1 MEPVL
6 FLHSTRA
13 FPYQVKDVFVG
24 IKILLADD
32 SVTAQNMGKKILS
45 EAGHEVVTVSNGA
58 AAAKKI
64 AEIKPELVLL
74 DVFMPGYSGL
84 ELCERLRNAA
94 ETSKLPVLLTV
105 GRMEPYSPNDG
116 TRVKADGVIV
126 KPFEASDLTAAVDRL
141 AEKIK
146 EGKPEP
152 ERAMKIVPRQESKT
166 ENSSAPAEHQQSP
179 SANGAKLQSDREE
192 LPYEKT
198 QRLDPSHIAAMLN
211 KSEVSKPEDTTPL
224 TVVPQPEFD
233 MSGPV
238 HSAEVQ
244 PDSVNQGGFESE
256 QSSFGKARNETG
268 LKEPERRFAV
278 PSYMTQYLADHPGL
292 EAEPPSEDKAASHAP
307 SGTSKPASEEPS
319 SAFAISNEVLHHSH
333 SEIGVDPPVASA
345 TGLELTA
352 AAPVA
357 DQPVAIAPGF
367 EPTLQSSENEPA
379 IAKDPALV
387 TDLHHA
393 SMDFPTHFGTG
404 EPELADFLVQASQ
417 EADKSAPSSAD
428 SADEF
433 EARLNAAL
441 SSFEAPPAD
450 LPMVAPEM
458 ETPTAAFAPNRAPE
472 SPSIADSFEA
482 QVEAAMHGFE
492 TPAAEPRLES
502 QPSSYQLPTGPE
514 LEIIG
519 LESEGTAELL
529 ERANDVIPEPV
540 SEPDPITPHSEAKI
554 ILGEDETASIEVI
567 SDPVADRFES
577 ATAVHTFGADA
588 APEPDDAVIEQMR
601 SSISHLPADPIHMVQ
616 NAHLEPMAFAAAA
629 NATSGSSLA
638 PEPDAEVARAIAA
651 ALAQESLADGPTP
664 TIPEAVAPPQS
675 DVNHLAGAVE
685 KIMKQELPS
694 LVWKIM
700 AELDLRKR

>member
-1 MEPVL
+1 M
-6 FLHSTRA
+6 
-13 FPYQVKDVFVG
+13 G

-146 EGKPEP
+146 GGKQPEP
-152 ERAMKIVPRQESKT
+152 ERAMKIVPRQESRT
-166 ENSSAPAEHQQSP
+166 ENSSAPAEHPQSP
-179 SANGAKLQSDREE
+179 GANGAKLQSDREE

-198 QRLDPSHIAAMLN
+198 QRLDPSHIAAILN
-211 KSEVSKPEDTTPL
+211 ESQASKPEDTTPL
-224 TVVPQPEFD
+224 TIVPEPEFD

-244 PDSVNQGGFESE
+244 SESVNQGSESDH
-256 QSSFGKARNETG
+256 SSFGKPRNESG

-292 EAEPPSEDKAASHAP
+292 DAERASDDTAAHAP
-307 SGTSKPASEEPS
+307 SEPAKAAPEEPS
-319 SAFAISNEVLHHSH
+319 SAFAVSNDVLHHSH
-333 SEIGVDPPVASA
+333 GEIGVDPPVASA

-352 AAPVA
+352 AAPVP

-367 EPTLQSSENEPA
+367 EPTLQSSENEPP

-393 SMDFPTHFGTG
+393 SMDFPTRFGTAD
-404 EPELADFLVQASQ
+404 PELADFLVQASQ
-417 EADKSAPSSAD
+417 ESDKSAPSSAD
-428 SADEF
+428 SADAF

-441 SSFEAPPAD
+441 SSYEAPPAD
-450 LPMVAPEM
+450 LPMIAPELDA
-458 ETPTAAFAPNRAPE
+458 PTAAFAPHRAPE
-472 SPSIADSFEA
+472 SPSITDDFE
-482 QVEAAMHGFE
+482 VEAAMQRFQS
-492 TPAAEPRLES
+492 PAADPRIES
-502 QPSSYQLPTGPE
+502 QPE
-514 LEIIG
+514 LEVIG
-519 LESEGTAELL
+519 LEPDESAELL
-529 ERANDVIPEPV
+529 EVRNDVDPELI
-540 SEPDPITPHSEAKI
+540 SEPDPISPQSSARSVPQ
-554 ILGEDETASIEVI
+554 EDETASIEVI
-567 SDPVADRFES
+567 SDPVADPFET
-577 ATAVHTFGADA
+577 ATSVHTLGADA

-601 SSISHLPADPIHMVQ
+601 SSISHLPAEPIHMVQ

-629 NATSGSSLA
+629 TATSGSSLG

-651 ALAQESLADGPTP
+651 ALAQEALADGHTP
-664 TIPEAVAPPQS
+664 TIPEAVAPPKS